1 MADRRIILQ
10 GPDTITLS
18 AQTVDKLIRAGDGNA
33 ALLYLYVLREGGA
46 PSDSQAAAALKRSER
61 DISVSMELLGRLGL
75 LQYDEP
81 TPVRTALPSVRT
93 ERLPVRE
100 ELPDYTAEDIRRE
113 IESGTVFSSLAREVE
128 KSMGKLM
135 SSNDLIKLFGIYD
148 SLGLP
153 PDVILHLVTY
163 CIDEHQKRYGPNK
176 FPTIG
181 YIEKVA
187 YTWERE
193 GVLSLEKAE
202 EHLKRLELKKNL
214 AGEIKHVLQIR
225 DRELSAGER
234 KFIEGWSALGYTP
247 EVIEIA
253 YEKTLLK
260 TGRLAWSYMDSI
272 ISSWHEKGLYTA
284 DEIKAKDGKTSAPRK
299 PAAKKPAM
307 TPQEDLADI
316 ERMKKYLKE
325 LREES

>member
-1 MADRRIILQ
+1 
-10 GPDTITLS
+10 
-18 AQTVDKLIRAGDGNA
+18 VDKLIGAGDGNA
-33 ALLYLYVLREGGA
+33 ALLYLYVLQAGGA
-46 PSDSQAAAALKRSER
+46 PSASSAASSLRRSEL
-61 DISVSMELLGRLGL
+61 DISASMELLGRLGL
-75 LQYDEP
+75 LQYDGP
-81 TPVRTALPSVRT
+81 APVRTEPPAPPIRTDRLTPTVRT
-93 ERLPVRE
+93 DRLAPPVRE
-100 ELPDYTAEDIRRE
+100 ELPEYTAEDIRRE
-113 IESGTVFSSLAREVE
+113 ISNGTVFSSLVREVE
-128 KSMGKLM
+128 KSLNKLM

-193 GVLSLEKAE
+193 GVCSLEKAE
-202 EHLKRLELKKNL
+202 EYLKLLDSKRSLT
-214 AGEIKHVLQIR
+214 GEIKRVLQIR

-234 KFIEGWSALGYTP
+234 KYIEGWIALGYTP
-247 EVIEIA
+247 DVIETA

-260 TGRLAWSYMDSI
+260 TGRLAWSYIDSI
-272 ISSWHEKGLYTA
+272 IGSWHEKGLHTA
-284 DEIKAKDGKTSAPRK
+284 DEIKAKDGRSATPRK
-299 PAAKKPAM
+299 PAAKRPVM
-307 TPQEDLADI
+307 SPQEDLADI

-325 LREES
+325 LREE